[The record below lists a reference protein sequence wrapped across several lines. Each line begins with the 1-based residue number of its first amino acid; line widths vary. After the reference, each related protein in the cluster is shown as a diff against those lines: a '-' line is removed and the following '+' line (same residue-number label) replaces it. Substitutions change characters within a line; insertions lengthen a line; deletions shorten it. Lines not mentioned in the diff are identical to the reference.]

1 MVVWSIKGYARADVL
16 AAHSDGCDAPAV
28 LIHFCD
34 GGPAKRPSSYRS
46 ARERFVAGIGTSEAL
61 NEDVTTARQA
71 RIDVL
76 LA

>member
-1 MVVWSIKGYARADVL
+1 MVVRSIKGCARADVP
-16 AAHSDGCDAPAV
+16 AVHRHGCDAPAV
-28 LIHFCD
+28 RIHSCD